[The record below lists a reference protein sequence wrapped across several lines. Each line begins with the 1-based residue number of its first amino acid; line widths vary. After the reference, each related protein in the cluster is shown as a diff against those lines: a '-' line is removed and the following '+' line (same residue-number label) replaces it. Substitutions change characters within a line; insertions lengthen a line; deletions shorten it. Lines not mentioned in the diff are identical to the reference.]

1 MIQLTEWSAVEF
13 WVPSCNKYQIIVSLP
28 AILLSRQEALQF
40 QWLLHLISA
49 KSYNDRVSQ
58 VGAQQGNKK
67 EETKNKRYFLLRNK
81 SEHATKIRLEEL
93 GFVYDGVLGIRF
105 GNYVREHR
113 LT

>member
-1 MIQLTEWSAVEF
+1 V
-13 WVPSCNKYQIIVSLP
+13 
-28 AILLSRQEALQF
+28 
-40 QWLLHLISA
+40 
-49 KSYNDRVSQ
+49 
-58 VGAQQGNKK
+58 QQGNEN

-93 GFVYDGVLGIRF
+93 GFVYDGVFAIRF

>member
-1 MIQLTEWSAVEF
+1 
-13 WVPSCNKYQIIVSLP
+13 
-28 AILLSRQEALQF
+28 
-40 QWLLHLISA
+40 LISA

-93 GFVYDGVLGIRF
+93 GFV
-105 GNYVREHR
+105 
-113 LT
+113 